1 MSKKLPIF
9 IGFLILGL
17 FVWLSLTSYSPVRYV
32 LTRLNNIFYD
42 IELRMHLWVHPKLA
56 QGQVVIID
64 VDDLS
69 LKELGR
75 WPWPRSLL
83 GKLVDQLKQ
92 QGVVVVAT
100 DMMFSEA
107 DVNVVSTVL
116 NSLTT
121 KNLATPELITA
132 LNQISP
138 DFEQDGLFANSLR
151 GMDSVLGMVLLPSK
165 QQQGVLPPPLLTL
178 TPQQS
183 KELSILKAWGY
194 ISNVSVLES
203 AVKSAGFLNVFP
215 DGDGVIRR
223 APLLMRYQDEVYP
236 SLALEAARRYL
247 LINQVSLETPYY
259 GSTVRLEGI
268 KLGRLF
274 IPTDEKG
281 QALVPF
287 IGRSFTFP
295 YYSAVNV
302 LRGKIPENALQG
314 KLAFIGTSAT
324 GEGDIK
330 ATAVEKVFPGV
341 EIQASLANGILTQYF
356 PYTPPW
362 AKGAELVFTVVIGIL
377 GALIFPYLGPIMV
390 SALMVSIPIFFVGFL
405 FLEEWVWHKTGFIV
419 STLIPTA
426 LIVVLAIFN
435 IIYGYLFEARKRKQL
450 KGMFGQYVPK
460 KHIDAMLKAKGNFG
474 MLGDDREMT
483 VLFADIRGFTSISE
497 GMKAPE
503 LKEML
508 NFFFTPMTELIFDHK
523 GTIDKYVG
531 DLIMAFWG
539 APMKDKSHAHNA
551 LAAALEM
558 HEKINK
564 MAPELA
570 SHGWPRIDM
579 GIGLN
584 SGIMSVGDMG
594 SKFRRNYT
602 VLGDEVNLASR
613 VESLTKYYG
622 VHIMTTEHT
631 QANQKGFIFRQLDRV
646 RVKGKQEGINIFE
659 VVNKAKNLTPDLQ
672 QELEEHHRALSC
684 YFEGR
689 FDEANEVFTK
699 LHDIYPDTKIYKLYM
714 ERLATFKETPPP
726 PDWGGIYTHTS
737 K

>member
-1 MSKKLPIF
+1 MSKKIPIL
-9 IGFLILGL
+9 IGLLILGL
-17 FVWLSLTSYSPVRYV
+17 FVWLSITPYGPVRYV
-32 LTRLNNIFYD
+32 LTRLDNIFYD
-42 IELRMHLWVHPKLA
+42 IELRIHLWVHPKIA
-56 QGQVVIID
+56 QGPVAIID

-83 GKLVDQLKQ
+83 GKLIDQLKQ

-100 DMMFSEA
+100 DMMFSEP
-107 DVNVVSTVL
+107 DINVVTTILDTL
-116 NSLTT
+116 NT
-121 KNLATPELITA
+121 KKLSTPELVTA

-138 DFEQDGLFANSLR
+138 DFEQDGLFAQSLQ
-151 GMDSVLGMVLLPSK
+151 GLDSVLGMVFLPSK
-165 QQQGVLPPPLLTL
+165 QQQGIMPPSLLTL
-178 TPQQS
+178 TPQQA
-183 KELSILKAWGY
+183 KQLSIPKAAGF
-194 ISNVSVLES
+194 ISNVSVLET
-203 AVKSAGFLNVFP
+203 AVKSAGFLNIFP

-223 APLLMRYQDEVYP
+223 APLLFRYQDGVYT

-247 LINQVSLETPYY
+247 LINQIELDTPYY
-259 GSTVRLEGI
+259 GDSIRLEGI
-268 KLGRLF
+268 KLGGTY

-281 QALVPF
+281 QALIPF

-302 LRGKIPENALQG
+302 LRGKIPPHALEG
-314 KLAFIGTSAT
+314 KLVFIGTSAT

-330 ATAVEKVFPGV
+330 ATAVEKVYPGV
-341 EIQASLANGILTQYF
+341 EVQASIANGVLTHYF

-362 AKGAELVFTVVIGIL
+362 AKGAVLVFTVIIGL
-377 GALIFPYLGPIMV
+377 FGAFVFPYLGPIMV
-390 SALMVSIPIFFVGFL
+390 SALMVSIPVAFVGFL
-405 FLEEWVWHKTGFIV
+405 FAEEGLWNRTGLIV

-539 APMKDKSHAHNA
+539 APMKDKGHAHNA

-558 HEKINK
+558 QEKIHK

-570 SHGWPRIDM
+570 SHGWPPIDM

-622 VHIMTTEHT
+622 VHVMTTEHT
-631 QANQKGFIFRQLDRV
+631 QAGQKGFIFRHLDRV
-646 RVKGKQEGINIFE
+646 RVKGKQEGINIYE

-672 QELEEHHRALSC
+672 QELEEHHRGMSC
-684 YFEGR
+684 YFEQR
-689 FDEANEVFTK
+689 FDEAAEVFTK
-699 LHDIYPDTKIYKLYM
+699 LHDTFPETKIYKLYM

-726 PDWGGIYTHTS
+726 SNWDGIYTHTS

>member
-1 MSKKLPIF
+1 MSKKVPIF
-9 IGFLILGL
+9 IGLLILAS
-17 FVWLSLTSYSPVRYV
+17 FVWLSITANPPVRYV
-32 LTRLNNIFYD
+32 LTRLDNIFYD
-42 IELRMHLWVHPKLA
+42 LELRMHLWRHPHSV
-56 QGQVVIID
+56 QGPVAIVD
-64 VDDLS
+64 VDDQS

-83 GKLVDQLKQ
+83 GKLIEQLKQ

-100 DMMFSEA
+100 DMMFSEP
-107 DVNVVSTVL
+107 DVNVVNSII
-116 NSLTT
+116 NSLNA
-121 KNLATPELITA
+121 KKLATPELLA
-132 LNQISP
+132 LLNQISP
-138 DFEQDGLFANSLR
+138 EYEQDGLFAQSLQ
-151 GMDSVLGMVLLPSK
+151 GLDSVLGMVFLPK
-165 QQQGVLPPPLLTL
+165 RQQQGVLPPPLLML
-178 TPQQS
+178 TQQQS
-183 KELSILKAWGY
+183 KELSIPKAVGY
-194 ISNVSVLES
+194 ISNIPLLES
-203 AVKSAGFLNVFP
+203 AVKTAGFLNVFP
-215 DGDGVIRR
+215 DVDGVIRR
-223 APLLMRYQDEVYP
+223 APLLMRFQNAVYP
-236 SLALEAARRYL
+236 SLALEAVRRYL
-247 LINQVSLETPYY
+247 LINQLSLETPSY
-259 GSTVRLEGI
+259 GATIRLEGI
-268 KLGRLF
+268 HLGGTF

-281 QALVPF
+281 QALIPF
-287 IGRSFTFP
+287 IGKSFTFP
-295 YYSAVNV
+295 YFSAVEV
-302 LRGKIPENALQG
+302 LQG
-314 KLAFIGTSAT
+314 RIPAHALAGKLVFIGTSAT

-330 ATAVEKVFPGV
+330 ATSVEKVYPGV
-341 EIQASLANGILTQYF
+341 EIQASIANGILTHYL

-362 AKGAELVFTVVIGIL
+362 SKGAELIFTIL
-377 GALIFPYLGPIMV
+377 VGLLAAFIFPYLGPIMV
-390 SALMVSIPIFFVGFL
+390 SALMVSMPVAFVGFL
-405 FLEEWVWHKTGFIV
+405 FAEEWLWDKTGFIL

-426 LIVVLAIFN
+426 LIVTLAIFN

-508 NFFFTPMTELIFDHK
+508 NFFFTPMTEIIFKHK

-539 APMKDKSHAHNA
+539 APMKDKMHAHNA

-558 HEKINK
+558 QETIHK

-570 SHGWPRIDM
+570 SHHWPKIDM

-584 SGIMSVGDMG
+584 SGMMSVGDMG

-631 QANQKGFIFRQLDRV
+631 RSDQKNFILRQLDRV
-646 RVKGKQEGINIFE
+646 RVKGKKEGINIYE
-659 VVNKAKNLTPDLQ
+659 LVGKLKNITPELER
-672 QELEEHHRALSC
+672 ELEEHHKAMDL
-684 YFEGR
+684 YFERR
-689 FDEANEVFTK
+689 FQAAAELFGK
-699 LHDIYPDTKIYKLYM
+699 LHESYPETKVYKLYL
-714 ERLATFKETPPP
+714 ERLAFYQENPPAA
-726 PDWGGIYTHTS
+726 DWDGVYTHTT